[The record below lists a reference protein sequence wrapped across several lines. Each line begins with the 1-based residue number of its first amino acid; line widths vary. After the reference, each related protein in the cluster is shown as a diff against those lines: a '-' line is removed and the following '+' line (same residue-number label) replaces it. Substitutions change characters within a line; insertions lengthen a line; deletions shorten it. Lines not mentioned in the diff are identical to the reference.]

1 MTDEWISTFLARKC
15 AEIIAALSE
24 LYGLSL
30 EEATDMFY
38 RSDTAEMIE
47 EGIADLHCRSA
58 KYLAQCVHD
67 EFSETSRT
75 NS

>member
-1 MTDEWISTFLARKC
+1 MTEESIATLRARKC

-24 LYGLSL
+24 LYRLSL

-67 EFSETSRT
+67 EFSETRRT